1 MAILDW
7 RIVRISE
14 FWYRLA
20 QVYPNSET
28 FAQDVS
34 ITELGSITIK
44 EALATGFEPEEI
56 WKILVRR
63 DPDIEKRWC

>member
-28 FAQDVS
+28 FAQDIS

-63 DPDIEKRWC
+63 DPDIEKRWR

>member
-1 MAILDW
+1 M
-7 RIVRISE
+7 RISE

-34 ITELGSITIK
+34 ITELGSMTIK

-63 DPDIEKRWC
+63 DPDIEKRWL

>member
-1 MAILDW
+1 M
-7 RIVRISE
+7 RISE

-28 FAQDVS
+28 FAQDIS
-34 ITELGSITIK
+34 ITELGSMTIK

-63 DPDIEKRWC
+63 DPDIEKRWL